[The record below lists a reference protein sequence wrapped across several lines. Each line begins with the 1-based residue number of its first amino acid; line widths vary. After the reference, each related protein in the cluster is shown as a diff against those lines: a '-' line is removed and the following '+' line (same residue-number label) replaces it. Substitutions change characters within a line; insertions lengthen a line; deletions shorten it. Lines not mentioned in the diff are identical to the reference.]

1 MVKDE
6 DKDEDKAT
14 TRFYSHSRTRECK
27 VGRRGE
33 GAAAAEHVPRAQ
45 SQLTVKS
52 QVKSIQVKSKGTG
65 RQII

>member
-1 MVKDE
+1 MVEDE

-33 GAAAAEHVPRAQ
+33 EAAAAEHVTRAQ

-52 QVKSIQVKSKGTG
+52 QVESSQFK
-65 RQII
+65 